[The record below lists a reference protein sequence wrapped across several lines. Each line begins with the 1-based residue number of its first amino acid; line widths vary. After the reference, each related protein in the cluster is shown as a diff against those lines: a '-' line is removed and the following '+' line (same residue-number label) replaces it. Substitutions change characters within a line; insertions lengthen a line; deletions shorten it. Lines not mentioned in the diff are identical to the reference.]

1 MKPRLC
7 RSSWRAFASTYPLTL
22 PSTSPREAFLACPAF
37 PPWNFPS
44 LLWISPSPFYTLA
57 LISLVLAKVRLSLT
71 LALSPLT
78 IWCFGLTA
86 LFLFLLAKA
95 APAFL
100 LTALSLWHRG
110 HSFLL
115 SRPSIENL
123 SCSASGHSSQDTSHL
138 ILHCPATDFLRR
150 SLFGDSLFLFLQS
163 PVQAL
168 WSCPAFGAP
177 WSSAMP
183 PSLGMGR

>member
-44 LLWISPSPFYTLA
+44 LLWISPSPFYTLSDLPRSRQGAA
-57 LISLVLAKVRLSLT
+57 LTYLGSLPSHDLVLRTDGSV
-71 LALSPLT
+71 P
-78 IWCFGLTA
+78 
-86 LFLFLLAKA
+86 FLLAKA

-115 SRPSIENL
+115 SRPSIEN
-123 SCSASGHSSQDTSHL
+123 SFCSACGHSSQDTSHL
-138 ILHCPATDFLRR
+138 ILHCPATDYLRR